1 VRQRLR
7 NQSKVDDELGVVF
20 KRRREQTVKRPAGV
34 EAAFP
39 RRHRAH
45 AVLSTSRTDR
55 PVRVQLESANLSM
68 RLALGLASPTS
79 ASVCRHPPQGITD

>member
-20 KRRREQTVKRPAGV
+20 KRRREQTVKRLAGV

-39 RRHRAH
+39 RRHTAH

-55 PVRVQLESANLSM
+55 PVRVQLESANPSM
-68 RLALGLASPTS
+68 RLALVASPTS
-79 ASVCRHPPQGITD
+79 ASVCRHPPPGITD